1 MINPFASSPKY
12 GTIYGNT
19 KSQAAEGHLPNYI
32 RSFLM
37 IDERRLRLMIR
48 LACYEQ
54 KDGKEDLKISKYYRR
69 DYVGFALLKNLFL
82 VTVAYALLLAVIVV
96 YNLDFLVDHLNDLNL
111 RPLLAAVILGYLF
124 VLGIY
129 SVIVYTVSSLRYAR
143 AQKSVKAY
151 YGKLDT
157 LAGLYDGKRNRAAGK
172 PARRRAK

>member
-1 MINPFASSPKY
+1 
-12 GTIYGNT
+12 
-19 KSQAAEGHLPNYI
+19 
-32 RSFLM
+32 M

-48 LACYEQ
+48 LARYEQ

-96 YNLDFLVDHLNDLNL
+96 YNLDFLMDHLNDLNL

-129 SVIVYTVSSLRYAR
+129 SVIVYTVSSFR
-143 AQKSVKAY
+143 
-151 YGKLDT
+151 
-157 LAGLYDGKRNRAAGK
+157 
-172 PARRRAK
+172 